1 MTVTMF
7 MKGFASGHTSIIS
20 VLGSLIAKEEEIE
33 MGSDVA
39 LFVDHF
45 VTRREDGTYVL
56 TRQPEEMEMALMKL
70 LLKYYLKG
78 DRWLYGDG

>member
-1 MTVTMF
+1 
-7 MKGFASGHTSIIS
+7 
-20 VLGSLIAKEEEIE
+20 

-56 TRQPEEMEMALMKL
+56 TKQPEEMKIALMKL

-78 DRWLYGDG
+78 DRRLYGNS

>member
-1 MTVTMF
+1 
-7 MKGFASGHTSIIS
+7 
-20 VLGSLIAKEEEIE
+20 

-56 TRQPEEMEMALMKL
+56 TRQPEEMEEGINEIAS
-70 LLKYYLKG
+70 
-78 DRWLYGDG
+78 